1 MSPLTPC
8 PGADCASRVLDAAF
22 EVFCETGYRTS
33 IDTVAQRAQVARQT
47 IYNHFG
53 SKEALFN
60 AAMGKAVKELFA
72 MLAAEEG
79 DWRSRLY
86 NFGLRF
92 RERVLAPDAI
102 NLHRLLTSEAQR
114 FPELASGMYESC
126 FIYSRRQIADV
137 LEQAMTQGA
146 LRREDPMEAAHILL
160 DMLVSADHMRLVLG
174 GPELDPGEEPAKVQR
189 AMELFSRVYA
199 VTPATPTLS

>member
-1 MSPLTPC
+1 MSPLSSC

-53 SKEALFN
+53 SKEALFS

-79 DWRSRLY
+79 DWHSRLY
-86 NFGLRF
+86 NFGQRF
-92 RERVLAPDAI
+92 RERVLAPEAI

-114 FPELASGMYESC
+114 FPELAGRMYENC
-126 FIYSRRQIADV
+126 FLYSRRQIGDV
-137 LEQAMTQGA
+137 LEQAMNEGQ
-146 LRREDPMEAAHILL
+146 LRREDPLEAAHILL
-160 DMLVSADHMRLVLG
+160 DMLVSADHMALVLG
-174 GPELDPGEEPAKVQR
+174 GPMLDPRDEPAKVKR
-189 AMELFSRVYA
+189 ALELFSRVYA
-199 VTPATPTLS
+199 VPIES